1 MDLIVGTVLY
11 ATIAVLALTFVGLY
25 VTELRHLRISHEGVD
40 LLVMALALG
49 TACLYALGRAWEWW
63 PKLDF
68 FFPITMAAIGSLLA
82 HRIYLLLHYQI
93 LPRRRERRR

>member
-11 ATIAVLALTFVGLY
+11 ATIAVLAYTFVALY
-25 VTELRHLRISHEGVD
+25 LAELRHLRVSHEGVD
-40 LLVMALALG
+40 LLLMAVALG
-49 TACLYALGRAWEWW
+49 TACLYALGRTWEWW
-63 PKLDF
+63 PRLDY
-68 FFPITMAAIGSLLA
+68 FFPITMAAISSLLA